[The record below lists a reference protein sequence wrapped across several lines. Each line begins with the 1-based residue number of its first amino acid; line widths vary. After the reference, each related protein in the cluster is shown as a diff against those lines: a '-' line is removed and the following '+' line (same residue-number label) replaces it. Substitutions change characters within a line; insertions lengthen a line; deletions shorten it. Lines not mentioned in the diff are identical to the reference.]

1 MAVLGILTCEILEL
15 EFAYLLNSDKDIAR
29 ITVLEN
35 SRSVRMLEAIESA
48 GSSNP
53 NRISGLESFAPDP
66 ENRMEV
72 LVHVLELG
80 LHNRKRLLQE
90 GLVEA
95 ACAMGSRVDA
105 LLLGYGLC
113 GNALEKPDE
122 LLADAGV
129 PVFIPMDED
138 HPVDDCIG
146 LLIGGRERYYGEQCR
161 VAGTFFMIPGWT
173 THWKR
178 MFEQECGNLSPEM
191 AKRLFKDYERSLM
204 VSTSIMTLEE
214 MKQNSM
220 AFNEMFGLRTEVCKG
235 TLGILHKTWDTA
247 KKYLNS
253 KSNQRQDQTVSYM
266 RGEDKT
272 KRFIY
277 PTRGVCPPEI
287 HFKVDNDSLVDIRFV
302 GGGCPG
308 NAQLVARLLE
318 GKPLAEALEY
328 LVGIDCRNGTSC
340 PDQLAAAVTAAKNGS
355 LTPAESFRVHADA
368 SDRCRVGL
376 ISAIEGNHAVLEKLL
391 QHMQAGGI
399 ETCYCL
405 GNLTGDFGQNKDLIQ
420 QIRKHKILAIQG
432 ADDWRYAQGQ
442 ENQSM
447 PSLAQ
452 KDRDWLLRLPQVLS
466 FQMSQKKGIVFYGDY
481 IQRLP
486 DYSDFEPFALEMNM
500 VCGLTNF
507 MQDDT
512 VFPALE
518 AMIPQ
523 FRVDIIIFSQ
533 LKKWGHWH
541 IAGKDFISLGPA
553 SDADGLA
560 WGQLEIDDDNK
571 IEFKVMQAEYEGG

>member
-1 MAVLGILTCEILEL
+1 MLDEL
-15 EFAYLLNSDKDIAR
+15 QSGGTQELYR
-29 ITVLEN
+29 IN
-35 SRSVRMLEAIESA
+35 D
-48 GSSNP
+48 
-53 NRISGLESFAPDP
+53 LESFAPDP
-66 ENRMEV
+66 GNRLEV
-72 LVHVLELG
+72 LVQVLELG
-80 LHNRKRLLQE
+80 LHNRKQLLQQ
-90 GLVEA
+90 GLTDA
-95 ACAMGSRVDA
+95 AREMGRQVDA

-146 LLIGGRERYYGEQCR
+146 LLIGGRDRYYGEQCQ

-178 MFEQECGNLSPEM
+178 MLERECGNLSVDM
-191 AKRLFKDYERSLM
+191 ARRLFKDYERSLLI
-204 VSTSIMTLEE
+204 STPIMSLEE
-214 MKQNSM
+214 MKQNSK
-220 AFNEMFGLRTEVCKG
+220 AFSEMFDLRTEVCKG

-247 KKYLNS
+247 KQYLNS
-253 KSNQRQDQTVSYM
+253 KSNPRHNQTVFDM
-266 RGEDKT
+266 PGETKT

-277 PTRGVCPPEI
+277 PTQGVCPPEI
-287 HFKVDNDSLVDIRFV
+287 HFKINNGCFEEIRFV

-340 PDQLAAAVTAAKNGS
+340 PDQLATAVAAAKNGS
-355 LTPAESFRVHADA
+355 LTPAESFRVHSDV
-368 SDRCRVGL
+368 SDRGRVGL
-376 ISAIEGNHAVLEKLL
+376 ISSIEGNHVILDNLIE
-391 QHMQAGGI
+391 HMQASEI
-399 ETCYCL
+399 EACYCL
-405 GNLTGDFGQNKDLIQ
+405 GNLTGNSDQNKDLIQ
-420 QIRKHKILAIQG
+420 KIRKNKIFAVQG
-432 ADDWRYAQGQ
+432 VNDWCYAKGQ
-442 ENQSM
+442 ENKGL
-447 PSLAQ
+447 PPLEQ
-452 KDRDWLLRLPQVLS
+452 KDRDWLLRLPQVLR
-466 FQMSQKKGIVFYGDY
+466 FQIKQKKGMVFFGDF

-486 DYSDFEPFALEMNM
+486 DYSDFEPLALEMNM

-507 MQDDT
+507 MQDET

-518 AMIPQ
+518 AMVPQ
-523 FRVDIIIFSQ
+523 FQVDIIIFSQ

-553 SDADGLA
+553 SDANGA
-560 WGQLEIDDDNK
+560 SWGQLEVADEK
-571 IEFKVMQAEYEGG
+571 IEFKVMHADCEGG